1 MSLRF
6 LRKNQVEQFIHKRRA
21 LILQVYF
28 SWYWKS
34 IHASRW
40 GIRSIDYGPKWQT
53 YTPPKFAFATPKK
66 RKQMVWLE
74 FTLLL
79 LFYPS
84 PPLIEF
90 YFLTYISIL
99 LYLDLITHISSSNI
113 SSPMVIIG
121 VSFSPSLPIN
131 SKSWFTTPNF
141 T

>member
-84 PPLIEF
+84 PPLI
-90 YFLTYISIL
+90 L
-99 LYLDLITHISSSNI
+99 
-113 SSPMVIIG
+113 
-121 VSFSPSLPIN
+121 FSHLHLHSSLPRSHNAHLIIQYFF
-131 SKSWFTTPNF
+131 SHGYYWSVFFTLVTYKLQIMIHYP
-141 T
+141 